1 MNLVGIVRLM
11 LNLAVTALSRL
22 RELCSTLSVFCV
34 CKVGVEPFFVRP
46 PCSVTFLK
54 QEKKLSCY
62 IKWNV

>member
-1 MNLVGIVRLM
+1 M
-11 LNLAVTALSRL
+11 NLAVTALSHL
-22 RELCSTLSVFCV
+22 RELCSKLSGFCV

-54 QEKKLSCY
+54 QLKKLSCY